1 MKLMRQLQK
10 SALLLAFA
18 MLTGCVATTTNYPTN
33 PVAGTQSAGE
43 MAAIQ
48 PGQRYIASEP
58 IGVQQSTSTVGRF
71 NARMIFLADQIERN
85 ADRKALSNTFIVTS
99 FVNLNR
105 LSETTPFGRLVAENM
120 IHELQV
126 RKWHVF
132 EVRLTKD
139 IIVNESGEFSLSR
152 DIKKLKEQ
160 YKIGGIVT
168 GTYSISGGHVI
179 LNARVID
186 INTGVVA
193 SSGQIH
199 LPVNWFVDELLA
211 HDDNMKTMKVVGDTP
226 YSCRELGTC
235 TATTPFLPS
244 YSKTPGATP

>member
-1 MKLMRQLQK
+1 MRQLLK
-10 SALLLAFA
+10 STMLLAFA
-18 MLTGCVATTTNYPTN
+18 ALTGCMATTTNYPTN
-33 PVAGTQSAGE
+33 PTVGTKPAGE
-43 MAAIQ
+43 IAAIQ

-126 RKWHVF
+126 RKWQVF

-139 IIVNESGEFSLSR
+139 IVINESGEFSLSR
-152 DIKKLKEQ
+152 DIKKLRDQ
-160 YKIGGIVT
+160 YKIGGIVA
-168 GTYSISGGHVI
+168 GTYSVSGGHIIV
-179 LNARVID
+179 NSRVID
-186 INTGVVA
+186 INTGLVV

-199 LPVNWFVDELLA
+199 LPVTWFTDELLF
-211 HDDNMKTMKVVGDTP
+211 HDDHLKTMKVVGDTP
-226 YSCRELGTC
+226 FSCREIGTC
-235 TATTPFLPS
+235 S
-244 YSKTPGATP
+244 SNDSATPAKVNGGVR